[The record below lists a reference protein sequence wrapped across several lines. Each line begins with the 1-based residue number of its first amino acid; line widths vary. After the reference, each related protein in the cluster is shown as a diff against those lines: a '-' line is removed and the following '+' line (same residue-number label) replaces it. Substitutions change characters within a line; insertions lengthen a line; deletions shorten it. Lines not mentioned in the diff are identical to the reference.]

1 MNLNNIFH
9 LLSAVGFIAGAIL
22 IFLENNIGI
31 IILIAACLFLVFIE
45 KDKETKSEYEKKGG
59 RTAAKQRWQ
68 PTERTKH
75 TAFN

>member
-59 RTAAKQRWQ
+59 RTAAKR
-68 PTERTKH
+68 R
-75 TAFN
+75 